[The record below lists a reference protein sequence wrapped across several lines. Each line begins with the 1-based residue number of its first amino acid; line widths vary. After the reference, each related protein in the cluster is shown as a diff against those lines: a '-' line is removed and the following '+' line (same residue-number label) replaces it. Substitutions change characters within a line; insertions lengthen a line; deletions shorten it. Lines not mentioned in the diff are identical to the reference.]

1 MHHSSAISSR
11 FRPKIL
17 DLERADRSIP
27 SLFSRPIMT
36 QVLVG
41 REKCFGKEATYV
53 FAAFFVTNYG
63 NCFFAGRE
71 VLREKGF

>member
-1 MHHSSAISSR
+1 
-11 FRPKIL
+11 
-17 DLERADRSIP
+17 
-27 SLFSRPIMT
+27 MT
-36 QVLVG
+36 QVLVA

-71 VLREKGF
+71 VLREKDFNGKKADLLGW

>member
-1 MHHSSAISSR
+1 
-11 FRPKIL
+11 
-17 DLERADRSIP
+17 
-27 SLFSRPIMT
+27 MT
-36 QVLVG
+36 QVLVA

-71 VLREKGF
+71 VLREKDFNGKKADLLGWGDVRRNT